1 MAHEAAK
8 AFPLAWP
15 AGQPRARSR
24 GSSKFRERSLAS
36 AFQELKAELTR
47 LGAQYIVISTNV
59 PLKANGEPYS
69 DPGRMPDPGVATYF
83 KLRGKS
89 YALACDRWSTVE
101 ENIYAL
107 AKHIEAMRGMERWG
121 VGSVE
126 QTFAGFKQLTS
137 ESEPDWWVVLGLDAR
152 ASVDQI
158 LAAHR
163 AKAMA
168 AHPDRGGTTEQ
179 MTRVNVARDRA
190 LKERSA

>member
-15 AGQPRARSR
+15 MGQARARSR
-24 GSSKFRERSLAS
+24 SSSKFRDRTLAV

-47 LGAQYIVISTNV
+47 LGAQYIVISSNV

-69 DPGRMPDPGVATYF
+69 DPGRMPDPGVAAYF
-83 KLRGKS
+83 KLRGKT
-89 YALACDRWSTVE
+89 YALACDRWLTVE

-126 QTFAGFKQLTS
+126 QTFAGFKQLAS
-137 ESEPDWWVVLGLDAR
+137 ESEATWWEVLGVDAR
-152 ASVDQI
+152 ASVDEI
-158 LAAHR
+158 VAAHR

-168 AHPDRGGTTEQ
+168 VHPDRGGSTDL
-179 MTRVNVARDRA
+179 MTRVNVARDRG
-190 LKERSA
+190 LKERGA